1 MAVTG
6 GTAQRRWLRA
16 LLWLAGLLLAMFAVS
31 CLFSSSADAA
41 PPENP
46 VDSLLDPVTHI
57 VEPLLGK
64 AEKPVAREPLPSRAE
79 KPVPHKK
86 KDPVDSPVPGISPD
100 EAEKPVTR
108 TLKPVTDV
116 VDPVVHQVTKPITQV
131 VEPAAPLL
139 GQTEKALSQAG
150 EPVAD
155 LVKATSPLLHLVER
169 PVANVLKPVK
179 PLLDHVDHTVAA
191 VIQPV
196 AGVVQTLA
204 PVLDLVEAP
213 LSLVTGSVAVL
224 SRGLGKAVEPILVPL
239 AEATESPL
247 LPSLTTPKAP
257 ATGTVQTA
265 GKAPVVTAPVVTT
278 PAPAAEAGP
287 SVTIV
292 RQGPALTAVTQDEQS
307 AVIPAH
313 PAAALGTPSAPAP
326 ESPAQR
332 ELPPVPYVPFL
343 SPGNA
348 TAATPHITPAGHT
361 PASVPLTTGHAVARQ
376 GDDVPLWR
384 SIKPGS
390 RPD

>member
-1 MAVTG
+1 MAVAG

-64 AEKPVAREPLPSRAE
+64 AEKPVAREPGADRAE

-86 KDPVDSPVPGISPD
+86 KSPAANPAPGFSPD
-100 EAEKPVTR
+100 EAEKPVTQV
-108 TLKPVTDV
+108 LKPVTDV
-116 VDPVVHQVTKPITQV
+116 VDPVVHQVKKPITQV

-139 GQTEKALSQAG
+139 GQTEKTLARAG

-155 LVKATSPLLHLVER
+155 LVKATAPLLHLVER

-179 PLLDHVDHTVAA
+179 PLLDQVDHAVSTV
-191 VIQPV
+191 VQPV
-196 AGVVQTLA
+196 AGVVQLLA

-224 SRGLGKAVEPILVPL
+224 SRGLGKAVEPVLVPL

-247 LPSLTTPKAP
+247 LPSPTKPKGSSVGTVRTIAKAP
-257 ATGTVQTA
+257 A
-265 GKAPVVTAPVVTT
+265 VTAPAVSPQPSV
-278 PAPAAEAGP
+278 AEAGS
-287 SVTIV
+287 SVTVV
-292 RQGPALTAVTQDEQS
+292 RLGPALTTVTHDEQPT
-307 AVIPAH
+307 VIPAH
-313 PAAALGTPSAPAP
+313 PSAAQGTPEAP
-326 ESPAQR
+326 ESPAPR

-343 SPGNA
+343 SPGSA
-348 TAATPHITPAGHT
+348 TAVTPHVTPAGHA
-361 PASVPLTTGHAVARQ
+361 PVSVPLTTGYAVARQ